1 MESAE
6 IYSLQSQNQSTNDVL
21 TPLQRAEFHLER
33 ARQLIV
39 VGMLDIIFIYI
50 ASYNVISKREFLK
63 NEFLYFYRN
72 FFFD

>member
-39 VGMLDIIFIYI
+39 VGMLDI
-50 ASYNVISKREFLK
+50 YNVISKREFLK

>member
-50 ASYNVISKREFLK
+50 ASYSKREFLK

>member
-6 IYSLQSQNQSTNDVL
+6 INSLQSQNQSTNDVL

-39 VGMLDIIFIYI
+39 VGMLDI
-50 ASYNVISKREFLK
+50 YNVISKREFLK